1 MNDMELSPETN
12 IIEVKNLTKRFKK
25 FTAVDD
31 ISFSVKRGDI
41 FACLGP
47 NGAGKSTI
55 IKMLI
60 TLLSP
65 TSGQALIDGHDVI
78 RDAGEVRHLI
88 GYVPQMISVDGTLT
102 AAENLM
108 LFARLYDI
116 PRAER
121 KNRIKEM
128 LSFLKLEDHA
138 DSLVRTFSGGMIRK
152 MEVGQAM
159 LHRPKI
165 LFLDEPTTG
174 LDPIARQSVWEQL
187 SKLRDNLGT
196 TIFFSTHYMEEADG
210 VSDQVAILNQ
220 GKIVAIG
227 SVSELKAKTNK
238 KEATLEEAFIFFT
251 GNSLNETGNFRE
263 IRRMRQTE
271 KRLS

>member
-1 MNDMELSPETN
+1 MTLQPTSN
-12 IIEVKNLTKRFKK
+12 IIEVTKLTKRFKD

-31 ISFSVKRGDI
+31 VSFSVKRGDI

-60 TLLSP
+60 TLLAP
-65 TSGQALIDGHDVI
+65 TSGKAIIDGHDVVH
-78 RDAGEVRHLI
+78 RAGEVRHLI
-88 GYVPQMISVDGTLT
+88 GYVPQSISVDGTLT
-102 AAENLM
+102 AYENLM

-116 PRAER
+116 PSSER
-121 KNRIKEM
+121 KSRIKET

-138 DSLVRTFSGGMIRK
+138 DSLVRTFSGGMVRK

-159 LHRPKI
+159 LHRPKV

-174 LDPIARQSVWEQL
+174 LDPIARQSVWEEL
-187 SKLRDNLGT
+187 SKLRNNLGT

-210 VSDQVAILNQ
+210 VSDQVAIINR
-220 GKIVAIG
+220 GKIAAIG
-227 SVSELKAKTNK
+227 SVPELKARTNK
-238 KEATLEEAFIFFT
+238 QDATLEDAFIFFS
-251 GNSLNETGNFRE
+251 GNTISETGNFRE
-263 IRRMRQTE
+263 IRRMRQIE
-271 KRLS
+271 KRLR